1 MLRPIELFRLQFLF
15 TLIIFER
22 LFNGV
27 LLTIDR
33 IERLRPLLRKFRFLN
48 VFVFYWLQEEVNV
61 AENVQVEKVIHNE
74 EQRRP

>member
-33 IERLRPLLRKFRFLN
+33 IERLRPLLRKFRFLH
-48 VFVFYWLQEEVNV
+48 VFVFYWFQEEVNV